1 MVVHVFMILTNCKYA
16 ERGRYAGRWSAGR
29 AFFLSFLLWSGGLCV
44 AEAELYKYVKNGVVH
59 YTNQPPKQVAY
70 SVLEVKQPAFAALPA
85 VKEVVPASGKRASR
99 STTIPYNDLI
109 RKVANRYQISPALVR
124 AIIKV
129 ESNFNHRA
137 VSPKGA
143 QGLMQL
149 IPATAKR
156 FGVDDSFDPEENIT
170 GGVKYLQF
178 LFEEFGEHNLD
189 LVLAGYNAG
198 EQAVKK
204 YGNKIPPYRETRD
217 YVEKVKSIYLG
228 KTPYKSTARAKS
240 IYKYV
245 DKNGVVAFT
254 NVPRVN

>member
-1 MVVHVFMILTNCKYA
+1 VFARHFSGTHVSRRFLLD
-16 ERGRYAGRWSAGR
+16 
-29 AFFLSFLLWSGGLCV
+29 FLSAFMVANGNMKQMTYEYSVCAEYGRRTFVAWPFLLLLLLCAGWPV
-44 AEAELYKYVKNGVVH
+44 AAEAELYKYVKNGVVH
-59 YTNQPPKQVAY
+59 YTNEPPKKVAY
-70 SVLEVKQPAFAALPA
+70 SVFELKGPAAAVLPSA
-85 VKEVVPASGKRASR
+85 KEVVPAGRKRASR

-109 RKVANRYQISPALVR
+109 RRIANRYQISPALVR

-178 LFEEFGEHNLD
+178 LLRYDHL
-189 LVLAGYNAG
+189 
-198 EQAVKK
+198 Q
-204 YGNKIPPYRETRD
+204 
-217 YVEKVKSIYLG
+217 
-228 KTPYKSTARAKS
+228 
-240 IYKYV
+240 
-245 DKNGVVAFT
+245 
-254 NVPRVN
+254 